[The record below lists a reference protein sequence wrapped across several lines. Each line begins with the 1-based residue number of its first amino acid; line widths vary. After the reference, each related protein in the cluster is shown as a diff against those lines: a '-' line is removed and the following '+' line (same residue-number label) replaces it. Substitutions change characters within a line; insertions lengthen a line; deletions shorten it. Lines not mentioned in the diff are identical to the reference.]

1 MSEILVKALFIGEIV
16 VIVNYLCRSDD
27 PHTHT
32 HTGVAMVAIV
42 VIIGKVLGNS

>member
-1 MSEILVKALFIGEIV
+1 MSKILVKALFIGEIV

-32 HTGVAMVAIV
+32 GVAVVAIV
-42 VIIGKVLGNS
+42 IIIGKILGNS